1 MKTIFIV
8 DDSESNR
15 IVAKTALDDVY
26 TTYALPSAA
35 RMFKLLEKIRPD
47 LILLDIEM
55 PEMGGFEA
63 LSILKSDE
71 HLKNIPVV
79 FLTAKNDEES
89 EIRGFETGA
98 IDFINKPFSP
108 PVLIKRIETHIE
120 IDKIVKQSLHSVLKA
135 YNAVISNIADMVESR
150 DESTGGHIA
159 RTQKY
164 LLILVEEMLCS
175 GVYADEASSWDL
187 DILIPSAQLHDVGKI
202 KISDA
207 ILNKP
212 SEYTDEEYE
221 LIKRHCA
228 DGEHIIEKIINDAED
243 DRFLIHAKKFAGTHH
258 EKWDGT
264 GYPNGLSGENIPLEG
279 RIMAIADVYDA
290 LVSER
295 PYKMPFSHERAVKII
310 LDGKGSHF
318 DPLLINLFEKI
329 QDKFQK
335 AAAEVSLN
343 E

>member
-35 RMFKLLEKIRPD
+35 RMFKLLEKIKPD

-63 LSILKSDE
+63 LSILKLDDN
-71 HLKNIPVV
+71 LRNIPVV

-135 YNAVISNIADMVESR
+135 YNAIISNIADMVESR

-164 LLILVEEMLCS
+164 LLILVEEMLKN
-175 GVYADEASSWDL
+175 GIYADEASSWDL

-202 KISDA
+202 KISDV

-212 SEYTDEEYE
+212 DKYTDEEFE
-221 LIKRHCA
+221 LIKRHCV
-228 DGEHIIEKIINDAED
+228 DGELIIEKIINDAED
-243 DRFLIHAKKFAGTHH
+243 DRFLIHAKRFAATHH

-310 LDGKGSHF
+310 LDGKGNHF
-318 DPLLINLFEKI
+318 DPTLIDLFEQI
-329 QDKFQK
+329 QNRFEKV
-335 AAAEVSLN
+335 ATEECSN
-343 E
+343 G

>member
-35 RMFKLLEKIRPD
+35 RMFKLLEKIKPD

-63 LSILKSDE
+63 LSILKLDDN
-71 HLKNIPVV
+71 LRNIPVV

-135 YNAVISNIADMVESR
+135 YNAIISNIADMVESR

-164 LLILVEEMLCS
+164 LLILVEEMLKN
-175 GVYADEASSWDL
+175 GIYAEEASSWDL

-202 KISDA
+202 KISDV

-212 SEYTDEEYE
+212 DKYTDEEFE
-221 LIKRHCA
+221 LIKRHCV
-228 DGEHIIEKIINDAED
+228 DGELIIEKIINDAED
-243 DRFLIHAKKFAGTHH
+243 DRFLIHAKRFAATHH

-310 LDGKGSHF
+310 LDGKGNHF
-318 DPLLINLFEKI
+318 DPTLIDLFEQI
-329 QDKFQK
+329 QNRFEKV
-335 AAAEVSLN
+335 ATEECSN
-343 E
+343 G